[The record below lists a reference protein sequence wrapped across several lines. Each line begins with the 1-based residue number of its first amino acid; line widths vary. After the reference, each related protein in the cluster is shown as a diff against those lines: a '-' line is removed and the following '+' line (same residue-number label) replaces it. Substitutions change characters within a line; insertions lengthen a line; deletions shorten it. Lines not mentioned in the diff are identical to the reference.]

1 MTTSLTPD
9 STPSYA
15 THEVTN
21 QPPPHAPYDTSADAA
36 LLEGLHREGA
46 GWAEADVR
54 RLGLLA
60 GSEEAQRW
68 AEEANRFEPELK
80 VVDKYGNRVD
90 EVEFHPSW
98 HNLMRVSVAEGGA
111 GGGWVDS
118 RPG

>member
-1 MTTSLTPD
+1 MTASIESTSTG
-9 STPSYA
+9 YG

-21 QPPPHAPYDTSADAA
+21 QPPPHAPYDASADAA
-36 LLEGLHREGA
+36 LIEGLHREGA

-54 RLGLLA
+54 RLGQLA
-60 GSEEAQRW
+60 GSEEAQLW
-68 AEEANRFEPELK
+68 AEQANRFEPELK
-80 VVDKYGNRVD
+80 TVDRYGNRVD